1 MLAATLIAS
10 LAGAPDAR
18 GAAGADSTST
28 HTPAAVASDSTRAA
42 TPPDTLREPGIQVV
56 GGRAVADTTG
66 RTTPRFLT
74 PRWVMLRSL
83 VIPGWGQL
91 TNGSW
96 LKALAVAGVE
106 VGLGVAMVNDVH
118 EMDRLLGDLD
128 RARANKDPEAELNA
142 VNAYNDR
149 QNTLVAREWLL
160 GGAVAY
166 ALMDAYVDA
175 HFRRFKVE
183 FRRGRPL
190 PEGAQLPTQARVS
203 VGWAF

>member
-1 MLAATLIAS
+1 MLAATLIAA
-10 LAGAPDAR
+10 LAGGPDAHA
-18 GAAGADSTST
+18 AAGADTT
-28 HTPAAVASDSTRAA
+28 TTRTPAAVASDSMQAA
-42 TPPDTLREPGIQVV
+42 PDTLREPGIQVV

-106 VGLGVAMVNDVH
+106 GGLGVAMVNDVH
-118 EMDRLLGDLD
+118 EMDRLLGDVD

-149 QNTLVAREWLL
+149 QSTLVAREWLL

-183 FRRGRPL
+183 FHRGHPL